1 MVTNN
6 VSVTRKT
13 VGYISF
19 GSLIL
24 LAPII
29 GGYYVYGNDI
39 RTNKEQI
46 AKLDTE
52 NATEHQEII
61 KLIPNKDYL
70 DLRFRTIETNQT
82 ELSQDI
88 RALTQEIRNKK

>member
-1 MVTNN
+1 MVSNN
-6 VSVTRKT
+6 VSVTRRT

-19 GSLIL
+19 GSLVL

-39 RTNKEQI
+39 KTNKEAI
-46 AKLDTE
+46 TKLDVE
-52 NATEHQEII
+52 NSSEHQEII

-70 DLRFRTIETNQT
+70 DLRFRTLETNQT

-88 RALTQEIRNKK
+88 RALTQEIRKR